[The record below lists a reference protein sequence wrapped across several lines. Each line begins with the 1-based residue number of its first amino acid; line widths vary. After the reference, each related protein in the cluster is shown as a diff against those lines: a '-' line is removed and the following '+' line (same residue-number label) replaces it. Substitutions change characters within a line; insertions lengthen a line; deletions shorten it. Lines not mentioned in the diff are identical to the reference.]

1 MACRLLIRM
10 RIRYNLVEE
19 QVQQILSYVQGGLES
34 RNLSYVTVRKFLS
47 DLKEEFDRGDNET
60 MKVAELKKVEQ
71 ESKTI
76 EEFMQEFRRAIRESR
91 HKKRLLIKEF
101 KRWMNVVIKRKLMK
115 AERSP
120 RDIKQ

>member
-1 MACRLLIRM
+1 M
-10 RIRYNLVEE
+10 
-19 QVQQILSYVQGGLES
+19 
-34 RNLSYVTVRKFLS
+34 SYVTVRKFLS

-76 EEFMQEFRRAIRESR
+76 EKFMQEFRRAIRKSR

-115 AERSP
+115 VERSP

>member
-1 MACRLLIRM
+1 M
-10 RIRYNLVEE
+10 
-19 QVQQILSYVQGGLES
+19 LSYVQEGLES

-60 MKVAELKKVEQ
+60 IKVAELKKMEQ
-71 ESKTI
+71 GSKTM
-76 EEFMQEFRRAIRESR
+76 EEFMQEFRRATRESR

-115 AERSP
+115 AERFP